1 MAKKGQTFKTYT
13 EGFKREVVRLKL
25 EEKWSYKQFR
35 EHFGIK
41 SDAQIAN
48 WAKKVRNGESFDDQR
63 GHWNKKNFNS
73 LEEENAYL
81 KAQVEYF
88 KKAQS
93 KSTWEGMVLKADRFQ
108 IIDNLREKYPL
119 AWLLKIGE
127 VSKAGYY
134 KWRNTNPIRRIRF
147 EENMLVKEHILAIHK
162 MHPYYGYKRMTRALS
177 REGIVANHKRVRRL
191 MRELGIRSVIRK
203 KRPFY
208 GRKGSVLFP
217 NVLNREFLAEKPY
230 EKLVT
235 DITYIRVGDEFV
247 YLSAV
252 LDLYNNEIVSWQ
264 LSERNDLKLVIDTI
278 KQLEGKQFAKNALI
292 HSDQGFQYT
301 TKAYEKQVKEDLQ
314 IIGSHSRR
322 GNCHDNACIECFF
335 SHLKTE
341 KVYLVRPKTM
351 EEAYVAIQDY
361 IHFYNQDRFQS
372 KLNDLSPIEYR
383 EKAAA

>member
-1 MAKKGQTFKTYT
+1 
-13 EGFKREVVRLKL
+13 
-25 EEKWSYKQFR
+25 
-35 EHFGIK
+35 
-41 SDAQIAN
+41 
-48 WAKKVRNGESFDDQR
+48 
-63 GHWNKKNFNS
+63 
-73 LEEENAYL
+73 
-81 KAQVEYF
+81 
-88 KKAQS
+88 
-93 KSTWEGMVLKADRFQ
+93 MVLKADRFQ

-134 KWRNTNPIRRIRF
+134 KWRNTNSIRRIRF

-162 MHPYYGYKRMTRALS
+162 MHYGYKRMTRALS

-217 NVLNREFLAEKPY
+217 NVLNREFFAEKPY

-278 KQLEGKQFAKNALI
+278 KQLVGKQFAKKALI
-292 HSDQGFQYT
+292 HSD
-301 TKAYEKQVKEDLQ
+301 
-314 IIGSHSRR
+314 
-322 GNCHDNACIECFF
+322 
-335 SHLKTE
+335 
-341 KVYLVRPKTM
+341 
-351 EEAYVAIQDY
+351 
-361 IHFYNQDRFQS
+361 
-372 KLNDLSPIEYR
+372 
-383 EKAAA
+383 

>member
-1 MAKKGQTFKTYT
+1 
-13 EGFKREVVRLKL
+13 
-25 EEKWSYKQFR
+25 
-35 EHFGIK
+35 
-41 SDAQIAN
+41 
-48 WAKKVRNGESFDDQR
+48 
-63 GHWNKKNFNS
+63 
-73 LEEENAYL
+73 
-81 KAQVEYF
+81 
-88 KKAQS
+88 
-93 KSTWEGMVLKADRFQ
+93 
-108 IIDNLREKYPL
+108 
-119 AWLLKIGE
+119 
-127 VSKAGYY
+127 
-134 KWRNTNPIRRIRF
+134 
-147 EENMLVKEHILAIHK
+147 

-191 MRELGIRSVIRK
+191 MRESGIRSVIRK

-264 LSERNDLKLVIDTI
+264 LSERNDLKLVKDTI

-341 KVYLVRPKTM
+341 KVYLVR
-351 EEAYVAIQDY
+351 
-361 IHFYNQDRFQS
+361 
-372 KLNDLSPIEYR
+372 
-383 EKAAA
+383 